1 MRGSQGRL
9 HALRGLGRIPRLLL
23 VRHGESTWNAE
34 GRLQG
39 QADPPLSERGREQA
53 RALAE
58 WVGEQ
63 EVARAVSSDLAR
75 ARETAE
81 LLGFPAADTDP
92 SWREVDVGE
101 WAGRLAMDVVAEDGV
116 AYRAW
121 REGREAAPGGE
132 AYPDFAARI
141 DGAGRALLEAAGEE
155 ETILVVCH
163 GGAVRS
169 LCVGLLGLELRQL
182 GGVANGSATV
192 IERVDSGVR
201 LAAYNVG
208 GAGGE
213 VL

>member
-1 MRGSQGRL
+1 VGAQG
-9 HALRGLGRIPRLLL
+9 
-23 VRHGESTWNAE
+23 V
-34 GRLQG
+34 
-39 QADPPLSERGREQA
+39 D
-53 RALAE
+53 
-58 WVGEQ
+58 
-63 EVARAVSSDLAR
+63 RAVSSDLVR
-75 ARETAE
+75 ARETAT
-81 LLGFPAADTDP
+81 LVGFPDAAADP
-92 SWREVDVGE
+92 AWREVDVGE
-101 WAGRLAMDVVAEDGV
+101 WAGRLAMDVVAEDEA

-141 DGAGRALLEAAGEE
+141 ERAGRALLDGGGEE

-163 GGAVRS
+163 GGAVRT

-182 GGVANGSATV
+182 GGVGNGSATV
-192 IERVDSGVR
+192 IEAAASAIR